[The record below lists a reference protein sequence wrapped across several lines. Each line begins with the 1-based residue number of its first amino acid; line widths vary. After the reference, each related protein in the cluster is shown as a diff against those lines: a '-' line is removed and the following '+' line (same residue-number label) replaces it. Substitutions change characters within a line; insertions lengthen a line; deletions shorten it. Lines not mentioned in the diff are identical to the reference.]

1 MLHPVH
7 GSVQVIEDLEAA
19 GGVQSVGVGD
29 QAETGRSIRRSPS
42 EALRAAIVVDGHA
55 HPGERGDVV
64 VRSPGSGEVEVE
76 EADRLSIAED
86 HVLQADVVVADDGS
100 PFGSAISSL
109 QGPPADPAF
118 SEAAWNVAT
127 SLVTDTRASSDW
139 AQDGKGGIGTSPSM
153 NTSRSRPSPWI
164 STGNDA
170 PWNPVDRVTSGT
182 GGPTPSGNS
191 MGGGRIH
198 RSGRPGRHWR
208 RHRPGTRPHAQYPKE
223 CPGRTCPRAVRLR
236 RSSGLG
242 SAKGRRQEMRR
253 MAASCRRGPGHHPA
267 YAAGAVTG
275 LTTTTHRRRRES
287 PDPATLPRFR
297 PRRRVAGGPSR
308 EPHRLRSRHTRPRCP
323 GDEARC
329 PSSRSRS

>member
-1 MLHPVH
+1 M
-7 GSVQVIEDLEAA
+7 
-19 GGVQSVGVGD
+19 
-29 QAETGRSIRRSPS
+29 TGPPS
-42 EALRAAIVVDGHA
+42 
-55 HPGERGDVV
+55 
-64 VRSPGSGEVEVE
+64 
-76 EADRLSIAED
+76 
-86 HVLQADVVVADDGS
+86 
-100 PFGSAISSL
+100 GSAISSL

-170 PWNPVDRVTSGT
+170 PWNPVDRSDLRNRWTDAEWEFDGRRTNSPLRT
-182 GGPTPSGNS
+182 TWPALATPPSRYS
-191 MGGGRIH
+191 
-198 RSGRPGRHWR
+198 S
-208 RHRPGTRPHAQYPKE
+208 TRPVSQGMPWADMSRAR
-223 CPGRTCPRAVRLR
+223 CGSGAPRGWGVP
-236 RSSGLG
+236 
-242 SAKGRRQEMRR
+242 KGRRQEMRR

-308 EPHRLRSRHTRPRCP
+308 EPHRFRSRHTRPPVSGR
-323 GDEARC
+323 
-329 PSSRSRS
+329 